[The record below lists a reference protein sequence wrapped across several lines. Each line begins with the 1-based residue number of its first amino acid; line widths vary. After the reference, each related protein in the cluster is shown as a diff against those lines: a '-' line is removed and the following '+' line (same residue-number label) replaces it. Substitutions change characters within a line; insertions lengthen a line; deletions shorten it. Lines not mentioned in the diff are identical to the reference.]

1 MYFIN
6 MYTYSIYARITDNVN
21 SKNLFNPSTCL
32 TEAGLQEVGVALDI
46 GLFTAV
52 KVAIHFLIRQFV
64 LHNMP
69 LYIATTWT
77 AWTLLQF
84 TSERPDRIMLLSKHL
99 PCGQY
104 TLRVLS
110 AFPSGLDWSTL
121 LSHATFYCST
131 FQTLHWNNGNL
142 LWYTAQWLNKERP
155 TWWYLLFYLII

>member
-1 MYFIN
+1 MYFMN

-69 LYIATTWT
+69 LYIATT
-77 AWTLLQF
+77 
-84 TSERPDRIMLLSKHL
+84 
-99 PCGQY
+99 
-104 TLRVLS
+104 
-110 AFPSGLDWSTL
+110 
-121 LSHATFYCST
+121 
-131 FQTLHWNNGNL
+131 
-142 LWYTAQWLNKERP
+142 
-155 TWWYLLFYLII
+155 